1 MDLASMLDG
10 INVGMLR
17 DFIWMEKDGIKDS
30 YRT

>member
-17 DFIWMEKDGIKDS
+17 DFIWMEKDAIKER
-30 YRT
+30 YNR

>member
-17 DFIWMEKDGIKDS
+17 DFIWMEKDGIKERYS
-30 YRT
+30 R

>member
-17 DFIWMEKDGIKDS
+17 DFIWMKKDGIKER
-30 YRT
+30 YNR

>member
-17 DFIWMEKDGIKDS
+17 DFIWMEKDRIKER
-30 YRT
+30 YNR